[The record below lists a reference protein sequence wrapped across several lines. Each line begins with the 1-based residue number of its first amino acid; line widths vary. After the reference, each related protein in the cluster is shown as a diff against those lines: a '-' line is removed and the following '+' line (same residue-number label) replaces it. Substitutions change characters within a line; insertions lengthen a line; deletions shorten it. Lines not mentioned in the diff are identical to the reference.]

1 MADYS
6 GYTIKRTHALAPLT
20 SVHEAV
26 AADGRPGRF
35 ALKIFHPPPSTNL
48 KRAYAIEG
56 WLIAAEAQQR
66 SAKKDGSVVEVLAF
80 GRCEEGAYAV
90 MPWQEN
96 PLEPWIK
103 TLTPKGDTLRA
114 LAECL
119 LNTLEKWEAQT
130 GAPHGNLKPANI
142 FLDRKG
148 PLVGMTAKLS
158 DPAFLPGAKPE
169 ALRLADFAAI
179 GATLAHIVRRRPPGT
194 WPIEDAPEWK
204 GLGPGGKGWLD
215 FCNFLLNPSPKE
227 GEITLAE
234 ARKHLRKV
242 PKDANPVRTAVLT
255 LAAVVVLGAIST
267 VAFARFGNPI
277 YMPDQIYRLAQTL
290 KNPQIK
296 PEVPIAWTRLCNAWD
311 TWLISLQSNG
321 PRLLRTTALWEQ
333 DDALRTAITDFLATA
348 NELQPAALVPQ
359 AAGEKRLGLLASSPP
374 PEVLNELQ
382 VPGTAAR
389 VADAGA
395 RLQRLSIRLEAW
407 ARWNQ
412 LRALQQRMEQRNYSR
427 TASAL
432 QGRLPPRPGSAGY
445 KLDLGRTLQFL
456 NDLSL
461 DTNGALLLA
470 GRWGEITQ
478 LSADMEA
485 SGDRIQRE
493 MPRIIL
499 DQLQDSA
506 SLSTFAESLAG
517 PLDEFRLRRQQ
528 FTDPQVVRERFLKE
542 SSLQTAEKPV
552 ERADFEAWEK
562 ELHAFSLVP
571 RAEDPRLAPAIDA
584 TGTRLTQGAADLE
597 DDAPA
602 APPGGLATLTRAD
615 FQREYETLAAGL
627 RSLRE
632 RPIVRRDLPGVADE
646 TTKMGAAY
654 DLLEQRLKV
663 TIELLRPEV
672 WLAKVADGYG
682 KFEETKRRWVAW
694 QATIANVTADALRG
708 DRPRFRQLRA
718 QERQVKEWIDGVEGP
733 TGFAALVVPELT
745 ASPDTAAE
753 LQRLE
758 AILRERAVAAVAGAA
773 VWANALPAAPW
784 ASASDA
790 VRAPLESHRAWLAHL
805 GEFATDLDRLHELL
819 LAGFGWTEEVG
830 DVAGRLARV
839 TGVGDLNGAPAQWYA
854 DARQLERLVNNRDRS
869 VLTAAAQSG
878 GLSHRLMAWRGLG
891 ALAGWPAGPA
901 DFDLDTGVVG
911 ELRGFV
917 GRDVKDDARRTTL
930 LDEFVRETRLRFN
943 RAARAAARAESEL
956 GAMFDRMQPVGITA
970 ADLDAPVAYN
980 LALYRLKHEDWNET
994 NLGLLGAR
1002 RDRFVQAVRAIRDLP
1017 EQADVTRLMREISSI
1032 ELVDDPNR
1040 PPTPSPRMAGWAE
1053 EMSNEGLTLTATKQ
1067 LGAKAVKL
1075 EYHVVQAEGVTP
1087 FYLASRAIAV
1097 GEFVDLMNVP
1107 SAQVNAVLDALP
1119 QWVTRSTSF
1128 DKPYNE
1134 PVAWGPRGTGRGV
1147 ELNDGWILF
1156 PDTQVKGVLETSE
1169 VRANRPALAKA
1180 VEEKPSSR
1188 TPLQQLP
1195 PEAAKIFAEQVLGAR
1210 LPTPEEW
1217 RAVARRAGRPPENS
1231 LFRGPSFRELWQTVE
1246 SYREGGQELRWRP
1259 NAGIFLP
1266 SVKVEGSNVRQRFI
1280 DKGEAV
1286 ATEDR
1291 GRIWLSSV
1299 DDGPSTDGFIN
1310 LFGNVWIYLYDAAS
1324 NTTYVAG
1331 GSALSPPGVDVMEP
1345 HKVEP
1350 VGLIGAT
1357 RVREGF
1363 SDVGIRP
1370 AFYAPPGFRE
1380 RYKLFVLVREQR
1392 YLTL

>member
-35 ALKIFHPPPSTNL
+35 ALKIFHPPPSTNI

-56 WLIAAEAQQR
+56 WLIAAETQQR
-66 SAKKDGSVVEVLAF
+66 AARKDGSVVEVLAF

-119 LNTLEKWEAQT
+119 LNTIEKWEAQT
-130 GAPHGNLKPANI
+130 GAPHGNLRPSNV

-148 PLVGMTAKLS
+148 PLVGMTARLS

-169 ALRLADFAAI
+169 ALRHADFAAI

-204 GLGPGGKGWLD
+204 ALGPGGKGWLD

-311 TWLISLQSNG
+311 TWLIGLQSNG
-321 PRLLRTTALWEQ
+321 QRLLRTNALWEQ
-333 DDALRTAITDFLATA
+333 NDELRTAIADFLATA
-348 NELQPAALVPQ
+348 NELQPATLVPQ
-359 AAGEKRLGLLASSPP
+359 AEGEKRLGLLASSPP
-374 PEVLNELQ
+374 PAVLNELQ

-389 VADAGA
+389 VSDAGA
-395 RLQRLSIRLEAW
+395 RLQRLSIRLESW
-407 ARWNQ
+407 ARWRL
-412 LRALQQRMEQRNYSR
+412 LRDLQQRMEQRNYTR

-432 QGRLPPRPGSAGY
+432 QGRLPPRPGSPGY

-461 DTNGALLLA
+461 DANGALLLA
-470 GRWGEITQ
+470 SRWSEITQ
-478 LSADMEA
+478 LSSGMEA
-485 SGDRIQRE
+485 SGDRIQRA
-493 MPRIIL
+493 MPGIIL
-499 DQLQDSA
+499 EQLQDSA
-506 SLSTFAESLAG
+506 SLSTFAESLAA

-542 SSLQTAEKPV
+542 SPLQTAEKAV
-552 ERADFEAWEK
+552 ERADFAEWEK

-571 RAEDPRLAPAIDA
+571 RAEDPRLAPEIDA
-584 TGTRLTQGAADLE
+584 TGTRLTQGAEDLE

-602 APPGGLATLTRAD
+602 AVPGGLPTLSRAD
-615 FQREYETLAAGL
+615 FQREYDVLATGL
-627 RSLRE
+627 RALRE
-632 RPIVRRDLPGVADE
+632 RPIVRRDLPGIVEE
-646 TTKMGAAY
+646 TTKMGAAFQ
-654 DLLEQRLKV
+654 LLEQRLV
-663 TIELLRPEV
+663 ATLELLNPEV
-672 WLAKVADGYG
+672 WLAKVAQTHG
-682 KFEETKRRWVAW
+682 KFEATKQRWAAW
-694 QATIANVTADALRG
+694 QATIANVTADMLRG
-708 DRPRFRQLRA
+708 DKPRFRQLRA
-718 QERQVKEWIDGVEGP
+718 QERQVKEWIDGAEGP
-733 TGFAALVVPELT
+733 TGFGALAVPEFA
-745 ASPDTAAE
+745 ASADTTTE

-758 AILRERAVAAVAGAA
+758 GVLRERAVAAVAAA
-773 VWANALPAAPW
+773 AEWRNALPASPW
-784 ASASDA
+784 TAATDA
-790 VRAPLESHRAWLAHL
+790 VRAPLEAHRAWLARL
-805 GEFATDLDRLHELL
+805 GEFASDLDRLHELL
-819 LAGFGWTEEVG
+819 LAGFGWAEEVG
-830 DVAGRLARV
+830 DVVGRLARV
-839 TGVGDLNGAPAQWYA
+839 TGVGDLAGAPASWYA
-854 DARQLERLVNNRDRS
+854 DARQLERLVNNRDRD
-869 VLTAAAQSG
+869 VLTAAAQTG

-891 ALAGWPAGPA
+891 SLAGWPAGPA
-901 DFDLDTGVVG
+901 DFDLDTGVVA

-917 GRDVKDDARRTTL
+917 GRDVKDEGRRGTL
-930 LDEFVRETRLRFN
+930 LDEFVRETRARFS
-943 RAARAAARAESEL
+943 RAARAAARAEAEL
-956 GAMFDRMQPVGITA
+956 GAMFERMQPAGLSET
-970 ADLDAPVAYN
+970 DLDAPVAYN
-980 LALYRLKHEDWNET
+980 LALYRLKHDDWNET
-994 NLGLLGAR
+994 NLGILGAR
-1002 RDRFVQAVRAIRDLP
+1002 RDRFVQSVRAIRGLP
-1017 EQADVTRLMREISSI
+1017 EQEDVSRLLREISGI
-1032 ELVDDPNR
+1032 ELVDDPTR
-1040 PPTPSPRMAGWAE
+1040 PPTPSPRMAGWQE

-1067 LGAKAVKL
+1067 QGGRAVKI

-1097 GEFVDLMNVP
+1097 GEFVDLMNAQTP
-1107 SAQVNAVLDALP
+1107 QVNAVMEALP
-1119 QWVTRSTSF
+1119 QWVTRSAAI

-1134 PVAWGPRGTGRGV
+1134 PIAWRPRPTGRGFEV
-1147 ELNDGWILF
+1147 NPSWIHF
-1156 PDTQVKGVLETSE
+1156 PDTQVKGLLEAPE
-1169 VRANRPALAKA
+1169 ARANRPALAKA
-1180 VEEKPSSR
+1180 LEENPSPR
-1188 TPLQQLP
+1188 TPVQQLP

-1210 LPTPEEW
+1210 LPTLEEW
-1217 RAVARRAGRPPENS
+1217 RAVARRAGQPPERS
-1231 LFRGPSFRELWQTVE
+1231 YFRGPAFRELWQTVE
-1246 SYREGGQELRWRP
+1246 NYNEGGQALRWRP
-1259 NAGIFLP
+1259 NAGIYLP
-1266 SVKVEGSNVRQRFI
+1266 SVKVEGSNVRQRFV
-1280 DKGEAV
+1280 DNGAAV
-1286 ATEDR
+1286 AAEDR
-1291 GRIWLSSV
+1291 GQIWLSPV

-1310 LFGNVWIYLYDAAS
+1310 LFGNVWVYLYDETS
-1324 NTTYVAG
+1324 NATYVAG

-1350 VGLIGAT
+1350 AGLIGAT